1 MLKSIIA
8 VLFSLCMWAQAQ
20 DKTSRLEVPDSN
32 FYKVLDAFRQID
44 IPRAD
49 SILSVTTFEDAWLN
63 AFFTQQLQEF
73 KTGENERYNEA
84 VKRFETFP
92 DSTPVAQYFKHVI
105 LGDLA
110 FYEADNLDSLSF
122 SHYLKANE
130 IVTFQKNDTLKAE
143 VLKRI
148 LRYLFK
154 SERNRDVYENY
165 LKEYQAY
172 LYDDYEKLYA
182 LYYELGLQM
191 ARKFYDT
198 PELETPISLS
208 LEGISL
214 SEKLRVTYLNARFCQ
229 LLGVNYD
236 LFEKKP
242 ELGMNYYQ
250 KAIEKYLTL
259 PYYFAQSNLF
269 GMYTNQGVIYQEKED
284 FRSAMRYFRKALNIP
299 LKIKNKDDLILVYN
313 YMYVNQKAQQR
324 MDSAVYYLELKNKI
338 QEVLNLEKSV
348 LAINDIQ
355 TKYETEKKERENLEL
370 KNANQVLETQRA
382 FNRNISIAAL
392 VSLFGLAVIAV
403 LGYKNMRKKQA
414 LVEKEKQLERQRTA
428 SLLQQQEINIIDAM
442 IQGQEAERQHLAN
455 ELHDNLGGLLA
466 TLKLNFE
473 QIGREKSNEKLM
485 LHTES
490 LMDEAYKQV
499 RLLAHSKNAGVL
511 ANRGL
516 LKAIKKLASDVSAS
530 QKLTVEVEAFG
541 LENRLENSLEILLF
555 RIVQELVTNI
565 IKHADARRV
574 TIYLTQHSDHLNLM
588 VEDDGKGFD
597 THRTK
602 LKDGM
607 GLLGIEQRIQQIDGT
622 LEIESIENKGTSV
635 IINIPY
641 HD

>member
-1 MLKSIIA
+1 
-8 VLFSLCMWAQAQ
+8 MWTQAQ
-20 DKTSRLEVPDSN
+20 EKTSRLEISEAD
-32 FYKVLDAFRQID
+32 FYQVLDAFRQLD
-44 IPRAD
+44 IARAD
-49 SILSVTTFEDAWLN
+49 TILATTTFEDVWLN
-63 AFFTQQLQEF
+63 NYIAQQLQEF
-73 KTGENERYNEA
+73 KSGENERYEDA
-84 VKRFETFP
+84 VKRFKTLP
-92 DSTPVAQYFKHVI
+92 DSTPVAQYFKQVI

-110 FYEADNLDSLSF
+110 FYDAKNLDSLSF

-130 IVTFQKNDTLKAE
+130 IVTNQKNDTLQAE

-154 SERNRDVYENY
+154 SEMNRDVYENY

-182 LYYELGLQM
+182 IYYNLGLQM

-198 PELETPISLS
+198 PELETPISIA
-208 LEGISL
+208 LEGVSL
-214 SEKLRVTYLNARFCQ
+214 SEKLQVTYLSGRFCQ

-236 LFEKKP
+236 LFEKSP

-250 KAIEKYLTL
+250 KAIEKYLTI

-269 GMYTNQGVIYQEKED
+269 GMYVNQGAIFQEKNEY
-284 FRSAMRYFRKALNIP
+284 RSAMSYFHKALNIP
-299 LKIKNKDDLILVYN
+299 LKIKNKDDLIQVYN
-313 YMYVNQKAQQR
+313 YMYANQKAQKR
-324 MDSAVYYLELKNKI
+324 MDSAVYYLERKNQI
-338 QEVLNLEKSV
+338 QDELNLEKSV

-382 FNRNISIAAL
+382 FNRNISIATL
-392 VSLFGLAVIAV
+392 VLLFGLATIAV

-414 LVEKEKQLERQRTA
+414 LIEKEKELERQRTE

-473 QIGREKSNEKLM
+473 QIARKKSNEKLL

-499 RLLAHSKNAGVL
+499 RCWHTPKTPGFWPTRGCSK
-511 ANRGL
+511 R
-516 LKAIKKLASDVSAS
+516 
-530 QKLTVEVEAFG
+530 
-541 LENRLENSLEILLF
+541 
-555 RIVQELVTNI
+555 
-565 IKHADARRV
+565 
-574 TIYLTQHSDHLNLM
+574 
-588 VEDDGKGFD
+588 
-597 THRTK
+597 
-602 LKDGM
+602 
-607 GLLGIEQRIQQIDGT
+607 
-622 LEIESIENKGTSV
+622 
-635 IINIPY
+635 
-641 HD
+641 